1 MPERIQSTGDIR
13 GQLPARVTRVL
24 DEFVAA
30 SREAFGEALV
40 AAVLFG
46 SAAEGRLRPVSD
58 VNLVLVLRSFAPVHA
73 KTLEPRLRFS
83 EAAIRLRVMFLLEP
97 EITAA
102 ASAFAQKFA
111 DIGARRLV
119 WWGETDPFANLAVPR
134 EALARQIEQV
144 LLNLT
149 LRLRERAARDWS
161 HDDVLRQ
168 VLTDAVGPLRAS
180 AQGLFAINGQ
190 PATSPKAALAA
201 LAAMPGAPHPH
212 LAHYFSSLREGEAEA
227 GTAGAALMATIE
239 LIAWMRSWRGTSHE
253 SI

>member
-1 MPERIQSTGDIR
+1 MPERIQSTGDTR
-13 GQLPARVTRVL
+13 GQLPVRVTRVP

-30 SREAFGEALV
+30 SREAFGESLL
-40 AAVLFG
+40 AAVVFG

-58 VNLVLVLRSFAPVHA
+58 VNPVLVLRCFAPAHA
-73 KTLEPRLRFS
+73 KTLEP
-83 EAAIRLRVMFLLEP
+83 M
-97 EITAA
+97 
-102 ASAFAQKFA
+102 
-111 DIGARRLV
+111 
-119 WWGETDPFANLAVPR
+119 WWGEADPFANLAVPR

-144 LLNLT
+144 LLNLA
-149 LRLRERAARDWS
+149 LRLRERASRDWS

-168 VLTDAVGPLRAS
+168 TLTEAVGPLRAS
-180 AQGLFAINGQ
+180 AQGLLAINGQ
-190 PATSPKAALAA
+190 PDTSPKAALAA